1 MEKRCQNAP
10 KVGGYA
16 VAFKHIAL
24 LSLWA
29 IANAETLIGQEFSKL
44 VYVA

>member
-16 VAFKHIAL
+16 VAFKL
-24 LSLWA
+24 
-29 IANAETLIGQEFSKL
+29 FSFDAPGRRGDR
-44 VYVA
+44 VRN